1 MTHLAGISLRSRH
14 AGHRVEFVGRSY
26 CAKSG
31 GSEKMAGTTGAR
43 VVGNSEVVAVE
54 SESRSSS
61 YGCRTERTGPR
72 VRGH

>member
-1 MTHLAGISLRSRH
+1 MTHLAGISLRSRY

-43 VVGNSEVVAVE
+43 VVGNSEVVAVAFG
-54 SESRSSS
+54 SRCGCH
-61 YGCRTERTGPR
+61 GCRTERTGPG
-72 VRGH
+72 VRIV